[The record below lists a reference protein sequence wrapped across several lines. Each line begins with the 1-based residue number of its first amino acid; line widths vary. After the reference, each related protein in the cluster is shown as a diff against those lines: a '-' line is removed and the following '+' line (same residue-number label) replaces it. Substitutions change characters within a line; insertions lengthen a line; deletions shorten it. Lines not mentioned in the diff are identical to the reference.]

1 MYRRTMKFKSIM
13 LIIIPFLVANA
24 AFAKEPKKSNYFGDD
39 NYKQRVTKK
48 NKALKKYQKKRP
60 KNKRNIDSRELLDSK
75 PVRFMTRP
83 DKR

>member
-1 MYRRTMKFKSIM
+1 MKFKSI
-13 LIIIPFLVANA
+13 LLVIIPFLVAST

-48 NKALKKYQKKRP
+48 SKALKKYQKKRP
-60 KNKRNIDSRELLDSK
+60 KNKRNIDYREIIGSK
-75 PVRFMTRP
+75 PVRLMTRP